1 MWYTKGKE
9 KEKTIMSKLQSV
21 FLKLKSLKKRTY
33 IIIGGCIF
41 AGSCSR
47 FVHRNFFSSTL

>member
-1 MWYTKGKE
+1 
-9 KEKTIMSKLQSV
+9 MSKLQSV

-33 IIIGGCIF
+33 IIIGGYISC
-41 AGSCSR
+41 SCSR